1 MSKSPLEV
9 KWYRN
14 GELLN
19 KEAFGHRFRENKKH
33 MTLDIKAVE
42 VSDQGLWTCKVSNHL
57 GKVDRNF
64 TVEIIDFCDY
74 FAMRSGAAFALPPAS
89 IPMECICLWQIT
101 NDKERHDI
109 DYSIATTTTCNKYA
123 SRIEKRARKSRK
135 ELACLDPPCDMFGI
149 PLGTTTSTS
158 TTTAT
163 TSVTTRVATVSTTR
177 SVTVRPAAHVHATL
191 VKDRIADEGEHERT
205 TSRLQE
211 MKQRRPANIIST
223 TQALPNYKRRVL
235 EKEVSYEPPPP
246 EAHMFVRKEKLAKSD
261 KLWIVFRW
269 EHGFRWDHYY
279 VAFDVFLSNASL
291 SFFDKVVKKAI
302 NNRIVNSEKQV
313 ITCLSKKLN
322 LSSTMSVNIYKQLWK
337 VLQSC
342 FPCRSLIAM
351 FAVKPT
357 FKDGDETS
365 RSLASPAGRTVKLS
379 CRATGYPE
387 PRVVWHKN
395 GAIITEASPRMTGA
409 DFKIRKG
416 MLEMEDAAESDSGK
430 YMCEV
435 FNSLGT
441 IRRTF
446 NVTIINRM
454 RGPPIIVPNILVNQ
468 TVNVNGTAVFNCRV
482 VSDLTPYIFWV
493 RIDRVN
499 GSLHYYNET
508 AKEYMFKYTEMD
520 AIENANVVTNDDES
534 TLTLVNVTLEDQGI
548 YACITGNSLGSVLA
562 NATLTVNEFLGMVL
576 LTGNPEPEYSTW
588 SILLLLLIV
597 MLLSLMLS
605 LCVAYYICFRITKKR
620 RDLEDRVG
628 LMPKK
633 KKVVVTHKP
642 YPDEKEGCSDL
653 PSTYQIQIVEQAPTS
668 KGRRPRLSSDLTLL
682 SDYEIDPD
690 PQWEI
695 ERARL
700 ELVDIL
706 GEGAFGEV
714 WRANLK
720 PDRNDNSIPPEG
732 APVAVKKL
740 KSSAHEKELIDLVS
754 EMETFKIIGRH
765 ENLLRLIGCCTGCG
779 PLYVVLELCKYGN
792 LRDFLRIH
800 RPREGKEEA
809 MAKHNGELADYLE
822 PRKWSDKRDNQ
833 VVINNITHKHL
844 VHFAYQ
850 VAKGME
856 FMANKKIIHRDL
868 AARNVLVAEGFVMKI
883 SDFGLSRDVHCND
896 YYRKKGNGRLPIKW
910 MALEAL
916 DSHMYTVES
925 DVWSY
930 GILLWEIMTM
940 GGTPYPTIAMPQLY
954 SVLKGGYRMEPPQK
968 CPGEIYDL
976 MVSCWQEKREKRP
989 TFKMIVDYLDWM
1001 LQDADSDTIF
1011 DDVEGAPPPP
1021 SSDSSLGRK
1030 LRTRPLSAP
1039 VFLPSDPQH
1048 TICDDNVDGG
1058 GSALIMGDAAEES
1071 EILQASD
1078 QEHQYCNQPNDYS
1091 ASTAPRLVR
1100 QQTDPGSDRFH
1111 VEEESDYSVPRAVA
1125 EVAAP
1130 SVDSAIGS
1138 PAWIAPELS
1147 THSHYSV
1154 PFLGEPGAARVE
1166 SAYMN
1171 VAGHR
1176 STPTRFPFPPISSLA
1191 ESTLTYSDSGTF
1203 EPRTQCSSYHGT
1215 TNQGFMPSPSA
1226 FTSEP
1231 VARRHS
1237 TESRCSSGRG
1247 GSSLLSSI
1255 DGIENGIAAFCR

>member
-1 MSKSPLEV
+1 
-9 KWYRN
+9 
-14 GELLN
+14 
-19 KEAFGHRFRENKKH
+19 
-33 MTLDIKAVE
+33 
-42 VSDQGLWTCKVSNHL
+42 
-57 GKVDRNF
+57 
-64 TVEIIDFCDY
+64 
-74 FAMRSGAAFALPPAS
+74 MRSGAAFALPPAS

-135 ELACLDPPCDMFGI
+135 EPLACLEPPCDMYGM
-149 PLGTTTSTS
+149 PLLLTTTSAS
-158 TTTAT
+158 TTTTPT
-163 TSVTTRVATVSTTR
+163 TKFVTLSTTR
-177 SVTVRPAAHVHATL
+177 RSVLPSSSAHVHATL
-191 VKDRIADEGEHERT
+191 IKGTSWLISDGLSDPVKLFDWLVENRGANVAHLLPQLIPLHEMSRINETLLNWSSLSAEKKVERARRIVQMYSENAVEYDSEVGNSGSGQRIARGPSSGT
-205 TSRLQE
+205 
-211 MKQRRPANIIST
+211 I
-223 TQALPNYKRRVL
+223 
-235 EKEVSYEPPPP
+235 
-246 EAHMFVRKEKLAKSD
+246 LAT
-261 KLWIVFRW
+261 L
-269 EHGFRWDHYY
+269 
-279 VAFDVFLSNASL
+279 
-291 SFFDKVVKKAI
+291 
-302 NNRIVNSEKQV
+302 
-313 ITCLSKKLN
+313 
-322 LSSTMSVNIYKQLWK
+322 
-337 VLQSC
+337 
-342 FPCRSLIAM
+342 
-351 FAVKPT
+351 VKPT
-357 FKDGDETS
+357 FKDGEETA

-468 TVNVNGTAVFNCRV
+468 TVNVNGTAVFHCRV

-588 SILLLLLIV
+588 SIRQFFLY
-597 MLLSLMLS
+597 

-633 KKVVVTHKP
+633 KKLLVKLNIPKFFVLK
-642 YPDEKEGCSDL
+642 
-653 PSTYQIQIVEQAPTS
+653 IVEQAPST

-690 PQWEI
+690 PLWEI
-695 ERARL
+695 DRSRL

-714 WRANLK
+714 WRG
-720 PDRNDNSIPPEG
+720 I
-732 APVAVKKL
+732 PVAVKKL

-765 ENLLRLIGCCTGCG
+765 DNLLRLIGCCTGSG

-800 RPREGKEEA
+800 RPKEDKQEA
-809 MAKHNGELADYLE
+809 MAKHSGELADYLE
-822 PRKWSDKRDNQ
+822 PRKWTDKQDKQ
-833 VVINNITHKHL
+833 IAIHNITHKHL
-844 VHFAYQ
+844 VHFAWQ

-868 AARNVLVAEGFVMKI
+868 AARNVLVAENFVMKI

-954 SVLKGGYRMEPPQK
+954 SVLKGGYRMEAPQK
-968 CPGEIYDL
+968 CPSEIYDL

-1001 LQDADSDTIF
+1001 LQDADVSFSGI
-1011 DDVEGAPPPP
+1011 
-1021 SSDSSLGRK
+1021 
-1030 LRTRPLSAP
+1030 
-1039 VFLPSDPQH
+1039 
-1048 TICDDNVDGG
+1048 
-1058 GSALIMGDAAEES
+1058 
-1071 EILQASD
+1071 
-1078 QEHQYCNQPNDYS
+1078 YS
-1091 ASTAPRLVR
+1091 NCT
-1100 QQTDPGSDRFH
+1100 
-1111 VEEESDYSVPRAVA
+1111 
-1125 EVAAP
+1125 
-1130 SVDSAIGS
+1130 
-1138 PAWIAPELS
+1138 
-1147 THSHYSV
+1147 
-1154 PFLGEPGAARVE
+1154 
-1166 SAYMN
+1166 
-1171 VAGHR
+1171 
-1176 STPTRFPFPPISSLA
+1176 
-1191 ESTLTYSDSGTF
+1191 
-1203 EPRTQCSSYHGT
+1203 TQ
-1215 TNQGFMPSPSA
+1215 
-1226 FTSEP
+1226 
-1231 VARRHS
+1231 
-1237 TESRCSSGRG
+1237 
-1247 GSSLLSSI
+1247 
-1255 DGIENGIAAFCR
+1255 

>member
-1 MSKSPLEV
+1 MIVSLLFFTPLLISVVGLDQYYSRDGIPRFKTFERLNHEVFLGDKVKLTCLAMSKSPLEV

-123 SRIEKRARKSRK
+123 SRIEKHPVKLFDWLAENNGVNVAHLLPQLIPFHEMTRINETLSNWNSLSREKKVERARRIVQSYSER
-135 ELACLDPPCDMFGI
+135 A
-149 PLGTTTSTS
+149 
-158 TTTAT
+158 
-163 TSVTTRVATVSTTR
+163 V
-177 SVTVRPAAHVHATL
+177 
-191 VKDRIADEGEHERT
+191 DRIADEDENERT

-223 TQALPNYKRRVL
+223 TQSLPNYKRRVI

-246 EAHMFVRKEKLAKSD
+246 E
-261 KLWIVFRW
+261 
-269 EHGFRWDHYY
+269 
-279 VAFDVFLSNASL
+279 
-291 SFFDKVVKKAI
+291 
-302 NNRIVNSEKQV
+302 
-313 ITCLSKKLN
+313 
-322 LSSTMSVNIYKQLWK
+322 
-337 VLQSC
+337 
-342 FPCRSLIAM
+342 
-351 FAVKPT
+351 VKPT

-430 YMCEV
+430 YMCEVEKFELSRSRLPV

-695 ERARL
+695 ERSRL

-720 PDRNDNSIPPEG
+720 PDRSDNSIPPEG

-833 VVINNITHKHL
+833 VVIHNITHKHL

-925 DVWSY
+925 D
-930 GILLWEIMTM
+930 
-940 GGTPYPTIAMPQLY
+940 
-954 SVLKGGYRMEPPQK
+954 
-968 CPGEIYDL
+968 
-976 MVSCWQEKREKRP
+976 EKREKRP

-1091 ASTAPRLVR
+1091 APTAARLVR
-1100 QQTDPGSDRFH
+1100 QQTGSDRFH

-1147 THSHYSV
+1147 THTHYSV

-1176 STPTRFPFPPISSLA
+1176 STPTRFPFPPTSSLA
-1191 ESTLTYSDSGTF
+1191 ESTLT
-1203 EPRTQCSSYHGT
+1203 
-1215 TNQGFMPSPSA
+1215 
-1226 FTSEP
+1226 
-1231 VARRHS
+1231 HS

-1255 DGIENGIAAFCR
+1255 DGIENGIAAFCRLEYSNTIPPERRPLPKEIKTSDANVVQFMCKVPKSMVSSQDRFDSGIQYIQ

>member
-19 KEAFGHRFRENKKH
+19 KEAFGHRFRENRKH

-74 FAMRSGAAFALPPAS
+74 FTMRSGAAFALPPAS

-109 DYSIATTTTCNKYA
+109 DYSIATTATCNKYA

-135 ELACLDPPCDMFGI
+135 DPLACLDPPCDMYGM
-149 PLGTTTSTS
+149 PLLLVTSSPSPAASPTVKSATQS
-158 TTTAT
+158 TPRPN
-163 TSVTTRVATVSTTR
+163 VR
-177 SVTVRPAAHVHATL
+177 SPSSSAHVHATL
-191 VKDRIADEGEHERT
+191 MKDPVKLFDWLADNNGVNVAHLLPQLIPFHEMSRINESLLDWKNLTADKKIERAR
-205 TSRLQE
+205 RLVKLYAENSVVYDGDGSMEDEETEPVPSKLRE
-211 MKQRRPANIIST
+211 MKQRPVST
-223 TQALPNYKRRVL
+223 VSSTPTVLSYKRRGM
-235 EKEVSYEPPPP
+235 EKETNYEPPPP
-246 EAHMFVRKEKLAKSD
+246 E
-261 KLWIVFRW
+261 
-269 EHGFRWDHYY
+269 
-279 VAFDVFLSNASL
+279 
-291 SFFDKVVKKAI
+291 
-302 NNRIVNSEKQV
+302 
-313 ITCLSKKLN
+313 
-322 LSSTMSVNIYKQLWK
+322 
-337 VLQSC
+337 
-342 FPCRSLIAM
+342 
-351 FAVKPT
+351 VKPT

-379 CRATGYPE
+379 CRASGYPE

-395 GAIITEASPRMTGA
+395 GAIITESSPRMTGA

-534 TLTLVNVTLEDQGI
+534 TLTLVNVTLEDQGV

-653 PSTYQIQIVEQAPTS
+653 PSTYQIQFPCFSIFPVVCYLLSHKNAFFIVEQAPAT

-690 PQWEI
+690 PLWEI
-695 ERARL
+695 DRSRL

-714 WRANLK
+714 WRANLR
-720 PDRNDNSIPPEG
+720 PDSNDPAIPPEG
-732 APVAVKKL
+732 IPVAVKKL

-754 EMETFKIIGRH
+754 EMETFKIIGRND
-765 ENLLRLIGCCTGCG
+765 NLLRLIGCCTGSG

-800 RPREGKEEA
+800 RPREEKQEA
-809 MAKHNGELADYLE
+809 MAKHSGELADYLE
-822 PRKWSDKRDNQ
+822 PRKWTDKRDTQ
-833 VVINNITHKHL
+833 IAIHNITHKHL
-844 VHFAYQ
+844 VHFAWQ

-868 AARNVLVAEGFVMKI
+868 AARNVLVAENFVMKI

-954 SVLKGGYRMEPPQK
+954 SVLKGGYRMEAPQK

-976 MVSCWQEKREKRP
+976 MVSCWQVRCQCSPFDIDFRISQYEITLILRSNWSFLLALLPIMCREKREKRP

-1001 LQDADSDTIF
+1001 LQDANNDTIF
-1011 DDVEGAPPPP
+1011 DDIEGAPPPP
-1021 SSDSSLGRK
+1021 SSDGSVGRK
-1030 LRTRPLSAP
+1030 LRSRPLSAP
-1039 VFLPSDPQH
+1039 VFLPSDVN
-1048 TICDDNVDGG
+1048 IN
-1058 GSALIMGDAAEES
+1058 
-1071 EILQASD
+1071 
-1078 QEHQYCNQPNDYS
+1078 
-1091 ASTAPRLVR
+1091 
-1100 QQTDPGSDRFH
+1100 
-1111 VEEESDYSVPRAVA
+1111 
-1125 EVAAP
+1125 
-1130 SVDSAIGS
+1130 
-1138 PAWIAPELS
+1138 
-1147 THSHYSV
+1147 
-1154 PFLGEPGAARVE
+1154 
-1166 SAYMN
+1166 
-1171 VAGHR
+1171 
-1176 STPTRFPFPPISSLA
+1176 
-1191 ESTLTYSDSGTF
+1191 
-1203 EPRTQCSSYHGT
+1203 
-1215 TNQGFMPSPSA
+1215 
-1226 FTSEP
+1226 FT
-1231 VARRHS
+1231 
-1237 TESRCSSGRG
+1237 
-1247 GSSLLSSI
+1247 
-1255 DGIENGIAAFCR
+1255 

>member
-1 MSKSPLEV
+1 
-9 KWYRN
+9 
-14 GELLN
+14 
-19 KEAFGHRFRENKKH
+19 
-33 MTLDIKAVE
+33 
-42 VSDQGLWTCKVSNHL
+42 
-57 GKVDRNF
+57 
-64 TVEIIDFCDY
+64 
-74 FAMRSGAAFALPPAS
+74 
-89 IPMECICLWQIT
+89 
-101 NDKERHDI
+101 
-109 DYSIATTTTCNKYA
+109 
-123 SRIEKRARKSRK
+123 
-135 ELACLDPPCDMFGI
+135 
-149 PLGTTTSTS
+149 
-158 TTTAT
+158 
-163 TSVTTRVATVSTTR
+163 
-177 SVTVRPAAHVHATL
+177 
-191 VKDRIADEGEHERT
+191 
-205 TSRLQE
+205 
-211 MKQRRPANIIST
+211 
-223 TQALPNYKRRVL
+223 
-235 EKEVSYEPPPP
+235 
-246 EAHMFVRKEKLAKSD
+246 
-261 KLWIVFRW
+261 
-269 EHGFRWDHYY
+269 
-279 VAFDVFLSNASL
+279 
-291 SFFDKVVKKAI
+291 
-302 NNRIVNSEKQV
+302 
-313 ITCLSKKLN
+313 
-322 LSSTMSVNIYKQLWK
+322 
-337 VLQSC
+337 
-342 FPCRSLIAM
+342 M

-468 TVNVNGTAVFNCRV
+468 TVALARYSLIYAIDNRVNVNGTAVFNCRV

-925 DVWSY
+925 DVSVTWSY

-1147 THSHYSV
+1147 THS
-1154 PFLGEPGAARVE
+1154 EPGAARVE

-1176 STPTRFPFPPISSLA
+1176 STPTRFPFPPTSSLA
-1191 ESTLTYSDSGTF
+1191 ESTLT
-1203 EPRTQCSSYHGT
+1203 
-1215 TNQGFMPSPSA
+1215 
-1226 FTSEP
+1226 
-1231 VARRHS
+1231 HS

-1255 DGIENGIAAFCR
+1255 DGIENGIAAFCRLEYSNTIPPERRPLPKEIKTSDANV

>member
-1 MSKSPLEV
+1 YGINRCTSTMTISLLLLTPVLSSLVVGLEQYYSRDGIPRFKTFERLNHEVFLGDKVKLTCLAMSKSPLEV

-42 VSDQGLWTCKVSNHL
+42 VSDQGLWTCRVSNHL

-135 ELACLDPPCDMFGI
+135 EPLACLEPPCDMYGM
-149 PLGTTTSTS
+149 PLLLTTTSAS
-158 TTTAT
+158 TTTTPT
-163 TSVTTRVATVSTTR
+163 TKFVTLSTTR
-177 SVTVRPAAHVHATL
+177 RSVLPSSSAHVHATL
-191 VKDRIADEGEHERT
+191 IKDRSLEEISGGKAPN
-205 TSRLQE
+205 RLRE
-211 MKQRRPANIIST
+211 MKQHSISVIASTPNIPA
-223 TQALPNYKRRVL
+223 YRRRVM
-235 EKEVSYEPPPP
+235 EKEVNYEPPPP
-246 EAHMFVRKEKLAKSD
+246 E
-261 KLWIVFRW
+261 
-269 EHGFRWDHYY
+269 
-279 VAFDVFLSNASL
+279 
-291 SFFDKVVKKAI
+291 
-302 NNRIVNSEKQV
+302 
-313 ITCLSKKLN
+313 
-322 LSSTMSVNIYKQLWK
+322 
-337 VLQSC
+337 
-342 FPCRSLIAM
+342 
-351 FAVKPT
+351 VKPT
-357 FKDGDETS
+357 FKDGEETA

-468 TVNVNGTAVFNCRV
+468 TVNVNGTAVFHCRV

-642 YPDEKEGCSDL
+642 YSEEKEGCSDL
-653 PSTYQIQIVEQAPTS
+653 PSTYQIQIVEQAPST

-690 PQWEI
+690 PLWEI
-695 ERARL
+695 DRSRL

-714 WRANLK
+714 WRANLR
-720 PDRNDNSIPPEG
+720 PDRNDPGIPPEG
-732 APVAVKKL
+732 IPVAVKKL

-765 ENLLRLIGCCTGCG
+765 DNLLRLIGCCTGSG

-800 RPREGKEEA
+800 RPKEDKQEA
-809 MAKHNGELADYLE
+809 MAKHSGELADYLE
-822 PRKWSDKRDNQ
+822 PRKWTDKQDKQ
-833 VVINNITHKHL
+833 IAIHNITHKHL
-844 VHFAYQ
+844 VHFAWQ

-868 AARNVLVAEGFVMKI
+868 AARNVLVAENFVMKI

-954 SVLKGGYRMEPPQK
+954 SVLKGGYRMEAPQK
-968 CPGEIYDL
+968 CPSEIYDL

-1011 DDVEGAPPPP
+1011 DDIEGAPPPP
-1021 SSDSSLGRK
+1021 SSDGSLGRK
-1030 LRTRPLSAP
+1030 LRARPLSAP

-1058 GSALIMGDAAEES
+1058 GSALVMGDAVEES
-1071 EILQASD
+1071 EVLQSSD
-1078 QEHQYCNQPNDYS
+1078 QEHQYCNQPNDNS
-1091 ASTAPRLVR
+1091 PTSTRLVR
-1100 QQTDPGSDRFH
+1100 QATDPGSDRFR
-1111 VEEESDYSVPRAVA
+1111 VKEESDYSVPRAVA

-1147 THSHYSV
+1147 THTHYSV
-1154 PFLGEPGAARVE
+1154 PFLGEPGAVRAE

-1176 STPTRFPFPPISSLA
+1176 TTPTRFPFPPPASLTD
-1191 ESTLTYSDSGTF
+1191 SHLMYSDSGAF
-1203 EPRTQCSSYHGT
+1203 EQSLQSSADLGT
-1215 TNQGFMPSPSA
+1215 TNPGFLPSPNA
-1226 FTSEP
+1226 FTADHIS
-1231 VARRHS
+1231 RRHS
-1237 TESRCSSGRG
+1237 TESPCSSGRG

-1255 DGIENGIAAFCR
+1255 DGIESGIAAFCRLEYSQTIPLELRVHPTEIQTSDTNV

>member
-1 MSKSPLEV
+1 MIANS
-9 KWYRN
+9 
-14 GELLN
+14 LL
-19 KEAFGHRFRENKKH
+19 
-33 MTLDIKAVE
+33 
-42 VSDQGLWTCKVSNHL
+42 QGLWTCKVSNHL

-64 TVEIIDFCDY
+64 TVEIIVSMFHMIFSLLCFLSTYLQLLLSICACSAPCMVRHGEITDFCDY

-135 ELACLDPPCDMFGI
+135 ELACLHPPCDMFGI
-149 PLGTTTSTS
+149 PITTTTLS
-158 TTTAT
+158 TTTLM
-163 TSVTTRVATVSTTR
+163 TSVTTKVANVSATANPVKLFDWLAENNGVNVAHLLPQLIPFHEMNRINETLLNWNSLSREKKVERARRIVQSYSESVVDQIVGGEENQSTTSKFR
-177 SVTVRPAAHVHATL
+177 
-191 VKDRIADEGEHERT
+191 
-205 TSRLQE
+205 E

-223 TQALPNYKRRVL
+223 TQSLPAYKRRIM

-246 EAHMFVRKEKLAKSD
+246 EAFLQESD
-261 KLWIVFRW
+261 
-269 EHGFRWDHYY
+269 
-279 VAFDVFLSNASL
+279 
-291 SFFDKVVKKAI
+291 
-302 NNRIVNSEKQV
+302 
-313 ITCLSKKLN
+313 
-322 LSSTMSVNIYKQLWK
+322 
-337 VLQSC
+337 
-342 FPCRSLIAM
+342 
-351 FAVKPT
+351 
-357 FKDGDETS
+357 
-365 RSLASPAGRTVKLS
+365 LASGNSFTWELELLRSSETYIQRRRRNVAKLGVARRTDCQVELS
-379 CRATGYPE
+379 CYGLSRTKSNLFSHNLITSSGM
-387 PRVVWHKN
+387 RHVKVVWHKN

-653 PSTYQIQIVEQAPTS
+653 PSTYQIQIVEQASTS

-695 ERARL
+695 ERSRL

-720 PDRNDNSIPPEG
+720 PDRSDTTIPPEG
-732 APVAVKKL
+732 IPVAVKKL

-754 EMETFKIIGRH
+754 EMETFK
-765 ENLLRLIGCCTGCG
+765 
-779 PLYVVLELCKYGN
+779 
-792 LRDFLRIH
+792 
-800 RPREGKEEA
+800 
-809 MAKHNGELADYLE
+809 
-822 PRKWSDKRDNQ
+822 
-833 VVINNITHKHL
+833 VVIHNITHKHL

-976 MVSCWQEKREKRP
+976 MVSCWQNCPVIVKEKREKRP

-1048 TICDDNVDGG
+1048 AICDDNIEGA
-1058 GSALIMGDAAEES
+1058 GSAFVMGDAAEES

-1078 QEHQYCNQPNDYS
+1078 QEHQYCNQPNEHPAS
-1091 ASTAPRLVR
+1091 AAARLVR
-1100 QQTDPGSDRFH
+1100 QQTDPGSERFH

-1166 SAYMN
+1166 SAYIN

-1176 STPTRFPFPPISSLA
+1176 TTPTRFPFPPSTSLA

-1203 EPRTQCSSYHGT
+1203 EPRTHCSPYNGA
-1215 TNQGFMPSPSA
+1215 TNQAFMPSPNA
-1226 FTSEP
+1226 FTTEA
-1231 VARRHS
+1231 VARRLVRLRLCPCHNVLAS
-1237 TESRCSSGRG
+1237 
-1247 GSSLLSSI
+1247 
-1255 DGIENGIAAFCR
+1255 

>member
-42 VSDQGLWTCKVSNHL
+42 VSDQGLWTCRVSNHL

-74 FAMRSGAAFALPPAS
+74 FAMRSGAVFALPPAS

-109 DYSIATTTTCNKYA
+109 DYSIATATTCNKYA

-135 ELACLDPPCDMFGI
+135 DSIACFDPPCDFPGI
-149 PLGTTTSTS
+149 PLMIKTTSAALRTTTISSMTTKIATASST
-158 TTTAT
+158 AK
-163 TSVTTRVATVSTTR
+163 VAP
-177 SVTVRPAAHVHATL
+177 RPTAHVHATL
-191 VKDRIADEGEHERT
+191 VKDHKTNEHEDERIM
-205 TSRLQE
+205 SKHRE
-211 MKQRRPANIIST
+211 VKQQRPSSIIST
-223 TQALPNYKRRVL
+223 TPWVPSYKRRVE
-235 EKEVSYEPPPP
+235 EKEVNYEPPPP
-246 EAHMFVRKEKLAKSD
+246 E
-261 KLWIVFRW
+261 
-269 EHGFRWDHYY
+269 
-279 VAFDVFLSNASL
+279 
-291 SFFDKVVKKAI
+291 
-302 NNRIVNSEKQV
+302 
-313 ITCLSKKLN
+313 
-322 LSSTMSVNIYKQLWK
+322 
-337 VLQSC
+337 
-342 FPCRSLIAM
+342 
-351 FAVKPT
+351 VKPS

-416 MLEMEDAAESDSGK
+416 MLEVEDAAESDSGK

-576 LTGNPEPEYSTW
+576 LTGHPEPEYSTW
-588 SILLLLLIV
+588 SIQSVSGKFEL
-597 MLLSLMLS
+597 
-605 LCVAYYICFRITKKR
+605 
-620 RDLEDRVG
+620 
-628 LMPKK
+628 
-633 KKVVVTHKP
+633 KVIVTHKP
-642 YPDEKEGCSDL
+642 CPDDKEGCSDL
-653 PSTYQIQIVEQAPTS
+653 PSTYQVQIVEQAPSS

-690 PQWEI
+690 PEWEI
-695 ERARL
+695 DRSRL

-714 WRANLK
+714 WRANLH
-720 PDRNDNSIPPEG
+720 PDPNDPNSPQVDT
-732 APVAVKKL
+732 PVAVKKL

-754 EMETFKIIGRH
+754 EMETFKIIGRNN
-765 ENLLRLIGCCTGCG
+765 NLLRLIGCCTGSG
-779 PLYVVLELCKYGN
+779 PLYVILELCKYGN

-800 RPREGKEEA
+800 RPREE
-809 MAKHNGELADYLE
+809 NQELATKRGSEISDYLE
-822 PRKWSDKRDNQ
+822 PRKWSDNKI
-833 VVINNITHKHL
+833 VIHNITHKHL
-844 VHFAYQ
+844 VHFAWQ

-868 AARNVLVAEGFVMKI
+868 AARNVLVTENFVMKI

-896 YYRKKGNGRLPIKW
+896 YYRKRGNGRLPIKW

-925 DVWSY
+925 DVLIGFSFCLKLY
-930 GILLWEIMTM
+930 KLL
-940 GGTPYPTIAMPQLY
+940 
-954 SVLKGGYRMEPPQK
+954 RMEAPQK

-1001 LQDADSDTIF
+1001 LQDTDSETIF
-1011 DDVEGAPPPP
+1011 DDIEGAPPPP
-1021 SSDSSLGRK
+1021 SNDSSLGRK

-1058 GSALIMGDAAEES
+1058 GSALVMGDSAEET
-1071 EILQASD
+1071 EVLQSTD
-1078 QEHQYCNQPNDYS
+1078 QEHQYCNQPNEIS
-1091 ASTAPRLVR
+1091 SNVTRFVR
-1100 QQTDPGSDRFH
+1100 QQTG
-1111 VEEESDYSVPRAVA
+1111 
-1125 EVAAP
+1125 
-1130 SVDSAIGS
+1130 
-1138 PAWIAPELS
+1138 EL
-1147 THSHYSV
+1147 
-1154 PFLGEPGAARVE
+1154 GAARVE
-1166 SAYMN
+1166 SAYIN

-1176 STPTRFPFPPISSLA
+1176 STPTKFPFPPKGSLVNCVP
-1191 ESTLTYSDSGTF
+1191 LFSDSSDFEKKRKSSFNLGTV
-1203 EPRTQCSSYHGT
+1203 
-1215 TNQGFMPSPSA
+1215 NQGFLPSPSSL
-1226 FTSEP
+1226 TCGEIT
-1231 VARRHS
+1231 RRFEYAPNLLLGHHLHP
-1237 TESRCSSGRG
+1237 TEIKTTI
-1247 GSSLLSSI
+1247 I
-1255 DGIENGIAAFCR
+1255 DI

>member
-1 MSKSPLEV
+1 
-9 KWYRN
+9 
-14 GELLN
+14 
-19 KEAFGHRFRENKKH
+19 
-33 MTLDIKAVE
+33 
-42 VSDQGLWTCKVSNHL
+42 
-57 GKVDRNF
+57 
-64 TVEIIDFCDY
+64 
-74 FAMRSGAAFALPPAS
+74 
-89 IPMECICLWQIT
+89 
-101 NDKERHDI
+101 
-109 DYSIATTTTCNKYA
+109 
-123 SRIEKRARKSRK
+123 
-135 ELACLDPPCDMFGI
+135 
-149 PLGTTTSTS
+149 
-158 TTTAT
+158 
-163 TSVTTRVATVSTTR
+163 
-177 SVTVRPAAHVHATL
+177 
-191 VKDRIADEGEHERT
+191 
-205 TSRLQE
+205 

-223 TQALPNYKRRVL
+223 TQSLPNYKRRVM

-246 EAHMFVRKEKLAKSD
+246 E
-261 KLWIVFRW
+261 
-269 EHGFRWDHYY
+269 
-279 VAFDVFLSNASL
+279 
-291 SFFDKVVKKAI
+291 
-302 NNRIVNSEKQV
+302 
-313 ITCLSKKLN
+313 
-322 LSSTMSVNIYKQLWK
+322 
-337 VLQSC
+337 
-342 FPCRSLIAM
+342 
-351 FAVKPT
+351 VKPT

-548 YACITGNSLGSVLA
+548 YACITGNSLGSVRVVVTHKPYPDEKEGCSDLPSTYQIQIVEQAPTSKGRRPRLSSDLTLLSDYEIDPDPQWEIERARLELVDILGEGAFGEVWRANLKPDRNDNSIPPEGAPVAVKKLKSSAHEKELIDLVSEMETFKIIGRHENLLRLIGCCTGCGPLYVVLELCKYGNLRDFLRIHRPREGKEEAMAKHNGELA
-562 NATLTVNEFLGMVL
+562 DYLEPRKWSDKRDNQVVIHNITHKHLVHFAYQVAKGMEFMANKKIIHRDLAARNVL
-576 LTGNPEPEYSTW
+576 VAEGFVMKISDFV
-588 SILLLLLIV
+588 LLLLIV

-833 VVINNITHKHL
+833 VVIHNITHKHL

-1176 STPTRFPFPPISSLA
+1176 STPTRFPFPPTSSLA

-1255 DGIENGIAAFCR
+1255 DGIENGIAAFCRLEYSNTIPPERRQLPKEIKTSDANM

>member
-1 MSKSPLEV
+1 MFFTCVIATWPLPGMSGSTANP
-9 KWYRN
+9 
-14 GELLN
+14 
-19 KEAFGHRFRENKKH
+19 EA
-33 MTLDIKAVE
+33 
-42 VSDQGLWTCKVSNHL
+42 
-57 GKVDRNF
+57 
-64 TVEIIDFCDY
+64 
-74 FAMRSGAAFALPPAS
+74 
-89 IPMECICLWQIT
+89 ICLLGVGIKKLPTSENRNSAHPWPLLRKQIV
-101 NDKERHDI
+101 NAN
-109 DYSIATTTTCNKYA
+109 YGY
-123 SRIEKRARKSRK
+123 
-135 ELACLDPPCDMFGI
+135 
-149 PLGTTTSTS
+149 
-158 TTTAT
+158 
-163 TSVTTRVATVSTTR
+163 VY
-177 SVTVRPAAHVHATL
+177 
-191 VKDRIADEGEHERT
+191 RIADEDENERT

-223 TQALPNYKRRVL
+223 TQSLPNYKRRVI

-246 EAHMFVRKEKLAKSD
+246 E
-261 KLWIVFRW
+261 
-269 EHGFRWDHYY
+269 
-279 VAFDVFLSNASL
+279 
-291 SFFDKVVKKAI
+291 
-302 NNRIVNSEKQV
+302 
-313 ITCLSKKLN
+313 
-322 LSSTMSVNIYKQLWK
+322 
-337 VLQSC
+337 
-342 FPCRSLIAM
+342 
-351 FAVKPT
+351 VKPT

-695 ERARL
+695 ERSRL

-720 PDRNDNSIPPEG
+720 PDRSDNSIPPEG

-833 VVINNITHKHL
+833 VVIHNITHKHL

-1091 ASTAPRLVR
+1091 APTAARLVR

-1147 THSHYSV
+1147 THTHYSV

-1176 STPTRFPFPPISSLA
+1176 STPTRFPFPPTSSLA